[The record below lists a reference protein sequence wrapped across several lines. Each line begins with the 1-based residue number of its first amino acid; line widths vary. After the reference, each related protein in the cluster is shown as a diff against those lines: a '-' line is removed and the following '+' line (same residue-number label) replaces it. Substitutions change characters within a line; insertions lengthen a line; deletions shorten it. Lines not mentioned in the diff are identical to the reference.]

1 MTTKRRITPKGVRE
15 KGLRYEREIVAHLKD
30 KIGIEVARGVAGAQA
45 FDQSKGSSDIF
56 GAPRL
61 AIEAKRTERFTLN
74 EFMEQAVR
82 NATGDNLPVV
92 IHRQS
97 RQSIGHSTVAMRFDD
112 FLEIYDA
119 FLRFHGF
126 KADDRQ

>member
-1 MTTKRRITPKGVRE
+1 MTKRITPKGVRE
-15 KGLRYEREIVAHLKD
+15 KGLKYEREIVAHLNQRL
-30 KIGIEVARGVAGAQA
+30 GIECARGVAGAQA

-74 EFMEQAVR
+74 EFMAQAVR
-82 NATGDNLPVV
+82 NATADNLPVV
-92 IHRQS
+92 FHRQS
-97 RQSIGHSTVAMRFDD
+97 RQPIGLSTVAMQLDD

-119 FLRFHGF
+119 FLKYHGF
-126 KADDRQ
+126 KADDR